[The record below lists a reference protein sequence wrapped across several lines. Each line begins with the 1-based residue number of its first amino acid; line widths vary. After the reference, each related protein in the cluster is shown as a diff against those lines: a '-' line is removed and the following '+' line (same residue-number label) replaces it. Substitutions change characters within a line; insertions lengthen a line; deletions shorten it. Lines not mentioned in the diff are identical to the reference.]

1 VCACLCVLGFS
12 RAGVGVTGCADV
24 NEPLCG
30 SSYTV
35 YCPVC
40 CTLKTMVS
48 SIGRA
53 QLRWILYFRI
63 CQVKLLEST
72 WSNFLMNYWSVH
84 LNASLTLTSRVTLR
98 SRTLQGARASSP
110 YCEGKK
116 TLYLTAALKHAT
128 AFRAESAVALH
139 SQVGEMLSLSSI
151 RSGSILS

>member
-1 VCACLCVLGFS
+1 
-12 RAGVGVTGCADV
+12 
-24 NEPLCG
+24 
-30 SSYTV
+30 
-35 YCPVC
+35 
-40 CTLKTMVS
+40 
-48 SIGRA
+48 
-53 QLRWILYFRI
+53 
-63 CQVKLLEST
+63 
-72 WSNFLMNYWSVH
+72 MNYWSVH

-116 TLYLTAALKHAT
+116 TLTAALKHAT